1 MKDFDVRWQECA
13 ESARKA
19 TGREE
24 SAPFGFASRVAARA
38 FSRNEPSQEDVLG
51 QLTFRMLAGAVALLL
66 LCAVMEAPH
75 FRNSRP
81 LDTKVEDTV
90 GQLVWSL

>member
-1 MKDFDVRWQECA
+1 MKDFDTRWQECA

-19 TGREE
+19 PGREE
-24 SAPFGFASRVAARA
+24 SAPFGFASRVVARV
-38 FSRNEPSQEDVLG
+38 FSRQEPSAEDVLG
-51 QLTFRMLAGAVALLL
+51 HLTFRMLVGAMALLL

-81 LDTKVEDTV
+81 LDTKVEDAV